1 MISVAISQ
9 TEKEAEE
16 VRLCY
21 CQVYPRI
28 HNQITMTAPL
38 ASYWRKV
45 EFQIGTQP
53 KPRHGHRAV
62 TFKNEMVIFGG
73 GNEGIIE
80 EFHVFK
86 NGKYHCNILLDY
98 RLSQNLLLFD
108 IE

>member
-1 MISVAISQ
+1 
-9 TEKEAEE
+9 
-16 VRLCY
+16 
-21 CQVYPRI
+21 
-28 HNQITMTAPL
+28 MTAPL

-45 EFQIGTQP
+45 DFQIGTQP

-86 NGKYHCNILLDY
+86 NGKYHCNCFLDY
-98 RLSQNLLLFD
+98 RMSQHM
-108 IE
+108 